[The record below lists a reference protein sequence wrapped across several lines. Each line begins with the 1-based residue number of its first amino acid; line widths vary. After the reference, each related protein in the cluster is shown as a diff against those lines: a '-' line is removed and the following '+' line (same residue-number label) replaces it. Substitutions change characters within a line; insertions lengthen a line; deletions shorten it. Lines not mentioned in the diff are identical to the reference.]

1 MTVLMFH
8 AFLFKDWYYWL
19 QIRYLRRVFPS
30 VFNYLAFW
38 WNAIRMQ
45 AGSHFKR
52 LIFMV
57 HFVQKKTTHALYNY
71 QENNDKSWELK
82 LQLTKYYLVKIG
94 FFDVY
99 SITATLYSIGYS
111 SRM

>member
-1 MTVLMFH
+1 MIDTINYKLDIFDVSSQVSLITWHFDEMPY
-8 AFLFKDWYYWL
+8 ACKQAAILKDWFSWSILY
-19 QIRYLRRVFPS
+19 
-30 VFNYLAFW
+30 
-38 WNAIRMQ
+38 
-45 AGSHFKR
+45 K
-52 LIFMV
+52 
-57 HFVQKKTTHALYNY
+57 KKTTHALYNY